1 MAKKESTMFLRTA
14 TGLVRPWSAL
24 DGFIYNVIAISP
36 VIVFGFSLVNSFG
49 IAPAGNMWLALLI
62 SGFFCTAGIA
72 YFEAALISS
81 MPRSGGDYIYQS
93 RILGGG
99 IGYVNIFVFIVIM
112 QTIWVS
118 FAAWWAVD
126 HTVAPF
132 LVIFGAMWKIES
144 LTNAG
149 VWMTTG
155 NGFMFLGIIVVAW
168 AAVINLAGMV
178 WYRRA
183 QKACFYIGMVGVV
196 IVIGLLLTTTQAAFE
211 QGFNSFWVD
220 VFGLPPNM
228 YQTVFETAQAS
239 GFSRAGNVG
248 WESLIMGIP
257 LAMAFMFPA
266 WSAYNAGE
274 IKGAGGFRSQIYQ
287 VVVAEIASIIIALA
301 LYTGLVHMVGVD
313 WYASITWLF
322 WNARAS
328 YPIPIAPYFGFL
340 AAMIY
345 KNPIPMLIVF
355 ITLQAWFWMWYVNIN
370 LAVSRTMLAM
380 AFDREFPEKIA
391 EVHPKT
397 RAPWIAII
405 VIMLFGFV
413 FVALFAYTSFS
424 SLILGA
430 SLVTIVGFGGTAL
443 AALVMPWRRR
453 DLYKSSPIGS
463 IEVGKVPTLS
473 IAGLIWIIFTIIA
486 LYIFATE
493 PRVFFVSGWIAWA
506 FLIGMYALALLFYL
520 GYKLYRGRQG
530 INVNLL
536 YKEIPVE

>member
-1 MAKKESTMFLRTA
+1 
-14 TGLVRPWSAL
+14 
-24 DGFIYNVIAISP
+24 
-36 VIVFGFSLVNSFG
+36 
-49 IAPAGNMWLALLI
+49 
-62 SGFFCTAGIA
+62 
-72 YFEAALISS
+72 
-81 MPRSGGDYIYQS
+81 
-93 RILGGG
+93 
-99 IGYVNIFVFIVIM
+99 
-112 QTIWVS
+112 
-118 FAAWWAVD
+118 
-126 HTVAPF
+126 
-132 LVIFGAMWKIES
+132 
-144 LTNAG
+144 
-149 VWMTTG
+149 
-155 NGFMFLGIIVVAW
+155 
-168 AAVINLAGMV
+168 
-178 WYRRA
+178 
-183 QKACFYIGMVGVV
+183 
-196 IVIGLLLTTTQAAFE
+196 
-211 QGFNSFWVD
+211 
-220 VFGLPPNM
+220 
-228 YQTVFETAQAS
+228 
-239 GFSRAGNVG
+239 
-248 WESLIMGIP
+248 
-257 LAMAFMFPA
+257 
-266 WSAYNAGE
+266 
-274 IKGAGGFRSQIYQ
+274 
-287 VVVAEIASIIIALA
+287 
-301 LYTGLVHMVGVD
+301 
-313 WYASITWLF
+313 
-322 WNARAS
+322 
-328 YPIPIAPYFGFL
+328 
-340 AAMIY
+340 
-345 KNPIPMLIVF
+345 MLIVF